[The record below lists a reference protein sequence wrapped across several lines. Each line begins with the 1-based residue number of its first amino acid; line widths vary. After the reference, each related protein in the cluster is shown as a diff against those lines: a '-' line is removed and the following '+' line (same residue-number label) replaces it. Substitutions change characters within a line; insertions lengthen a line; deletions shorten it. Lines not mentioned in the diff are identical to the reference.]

1 MVKFLKQYDEIPL
14 DYEQNGGDYI
24 VDDSGYESISELLAR
39 CMRGEMS
46 LPDNTAGLV
55 EDVEVGEG
63 FNYEKDGDRAFF
75 PEDVQQQQSEPALQ
89 PSSDLADNINESEQQ
104 PEA

>member
-1 MVKFLKQYDEIPL
+1 MVRFFKQYDEIPL

-24 VDDSGYESISELLAR
+24 VDDTGYESIPDLLQR

-46 LPDNTAGLV
+46 LPDSTVGLV

-75 PEDVQQQQSEPALQ
+75 PEDVQQQESETAVK

>member
-1 MVKFLKQYDEIPL
+1 MVRFLKQFDEIPL

-24 VDDSGYESISELLAR
+24 VDDSGYESIPELLAR

-46 LPDNTAGLV
+46 LPDSTAGLV
-55 EDVEVGEG
+55 EDIEVGEN
-63 FNYEKDGDRAFF
+63 FDYEKNGDRAFF
-75 PEDVQQQQSEPALQ
+75 PEDVLQQESEPAAK